1 MEKGRRNEGDALG
14 TAKVCVAI
22 VEACFE
28 RHDVGQLCS
37 QVLLLSKRRGQLK
50 QPIIDMVQKAMTFVE
65 KLSVKSEQLELIA
78 ALRSVTSSHIHVEVE
93 RARVT
98 RMLSKMQED
107 EGKINEASETLQ
119 EVQVETYGS
128 LDKKEKADLI
138 LEQMRLCM
146 RQRDFVRMGI
156 IANKITKKVLDEE
169 GLESLKLRYLALMA
183 LLSHS
188 KHDAME
194 LGKGAFSVLETRG
207 IKDDPLKW
215 QPALASACVYAAL
228 SYWDNHTN
236 DFVHRLLNDTRLADS
251 LPSHY
256 ALLKMLTTDE
266 IIPWPLPE
274 PHGSIIHSHEA
285 FKLDPNRVGA
295 PGGPGSELSPGAAN
309 STGAHDD
316 TAMNI
321 DSASSSGVGNINAGG
336 VLTNF
341 GLKPAGALISKV
353 VLKEDEGRSMW
364 WEILRKR
371 VVQHNIRVI
380 AKAYSRCTFSRL
392 AQILSLDAPTTE
404 AMVSELVSNGSIFA
418 KIDRP
423 AGIVVFARP
432 RPATEVLSDWAADLN
447 QVLTLLDNAT
457 HLISK
462 EVTSHAAKVI

>member
-1 MEKGRRNEGDALG
+1 
-14 TAKVCVAI
+14 
-22 VEACFE
+22 
-28 RHDVGQLCS
+28 
-37 QVLLLSKRRGQLK
+37 
-50 QPIIDMVQKAMTFVE
+50 MVQKAMTFVE
-65 KLSVKSEQLELIA
+65 KLSTKSEQLELIA

-93 RARVT
+93 RARIT

-169 GLESLKLRYLALMA
+169 GFEPLKLRYLALMA

-207 IKDDPLKW
+207 IKDDILKW
-215 QPALASACVYAAL
+215 RPALASACVYAAL

-236 DFVHRLLNDTRLADS
+236 DFVHRLINDTRLADS
-251 LPSHY
+251 LPSQY

-266 IIPWPLPE
+266 VISWPLPE
-274 PHGSIIHSHEA
+274 PHGSVIHSHES

-295 PGGPGSELSPGAAN
+295 PGGPGSELSTTS
-309 STGAHDD
+309 STTTTTTDD
-316 TAMNI
+316 TVMS
-321 DSASSSGVGNINAGG
+321 DHSVSTSSGTSVE

-341 GLKPAGALISKV
+341 GLKPAGSLISSV
-353 VLKEDEGRSMW
+353 VLKEDEGRAMW
-364 WEILRKR
+364 WDILRKR
-371 VVQHNIRVI
+371 IVQHNIRVI
-380 AKAYSRCTFSRL
+380 SKAYSRCTFSRL
-392 AQILSLDAPTTE
+392 AQILTLDAPTTE
-404 AMVSELVSNGSIFA
+404 AMVSELVSNGSIYA

-432 RPATEVLSDWAADLN
+432 RPATEVLTDWATDLN
-447 QVLTLLDNAT
+447 QVLSLLDNAT

-462 EVTSHAAKVI
+462 EITTHAAAKVVSN

>member
-1 MEKGRRNEGDALG
+1 
-14 TAKVCVAI
+14 
-22 VEACFE
+22 
-28 RHDVGQLCS
+28 
-37 QVLLLSKRRGQLK
+37 
-50 QPIIDMVQKAMTFVE
+50 MVQKAMTFVE
-65 KLSVKSEQLELIA
+65 KLPTKSEQLELIA

-128 LDKKEKADLI
+128 LEKKEKADLI

-169 GLESLKLRYLALMA
+169 GLEPLKLRYLALMA
-183 LLSHS
+183 LLSHA

-207 IKDDPLKW
+207 IKEDPLKW

-236 DFVHRLLNDTRLADS
+236 DFVHRLLNDARLADS
-251 LPSHY
+251 LPAQY

-274 PHGSIIHSHEA
+274 PHGSVIHSHEA

-295 PGGPGSELSPGAAN
+295 PGGPGSELTPGAVG
-309 STGAHDD
+309 SVGGAQE
-316 TAMNI
+316 
-321 DSASSSGVGNINAGG
+321 DSAMSIESSSKTNGVNSVAGG
-336 VLTNF
+336 ILTNF

-364 WEILRKR
+364 WDILTKR

-380 AKAYSRCTFSRL
+380 AKSYSRCTFSRL
-392 AQILSLDAPTTE
+392 AQILALDAPTTE
-404 AMVSELVSNGSIFA
+404 AMVSELVSNGSIYA

-432 RPATEVLSDWAADLN
+432 RPATEVLSDWATDLN
-447 QVLTLLDNAT
+447 QILSLLDNTT

-462 EVTSHAAKVI
+462 EVTTHAAKVLSAS